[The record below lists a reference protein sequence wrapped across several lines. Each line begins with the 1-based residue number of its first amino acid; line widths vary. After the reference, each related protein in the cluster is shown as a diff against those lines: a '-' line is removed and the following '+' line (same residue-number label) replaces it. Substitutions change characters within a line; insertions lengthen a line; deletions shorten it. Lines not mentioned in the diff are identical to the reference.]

1 MMLIKN
7 KVGGQKFFLSYSYSP
22 KNLSKKKKYS
32 NPLPITLFKANRN
45 TGLVCGKTLLIRP
58 AKNKLPITK
67 SGPNDGLPISLKLAA
82 NKNAPKN
89 GDNNI
94 DSIPMALF
102 E

>member
-1 MMLIKN
+1 MLIKN

-32 NPLPITLFKANRN
+32 NPLPKILFKANRN
-45 TGLVCGKTLLIRP
+45 AGLVSGKILFIST

-82 NKNAPKN
+82 NKKDPKN
-89 GDNNI
+89 GDSNKDNI
-94 DSIPMALF
+94 PIALF

>member
-1 MMLIKN
+1 MLMKN

-32 NPLPITLFKANRN
+32 NPLPIILFKANRN
-45 TGLVCGKTLLIRP
+45 TGLVSGKILLISP

-67 SGPNDGLPISLKLAA
+67 NGPNDGLPIFLKLAA
-82 NKNAPKN
+82 NKKEPKN
-89 GDNNI
+89 GDSNKDNI
-94 DSIPMALF
+94 PIALF